1 MSETMRDITTHGTTW
16 LSSRSPP
23 CRAGHTRGHRQRR
36 CHRSRH
42 SPQWTHKSRCHRC
55 KHPGMA
61 QDPPAR
67 EPQGGLGLGPDS
79 LAPGLGRSVLVVR
92 VGERGSRVAEE
103 MQVSGSNEGMD
114 KKAEFPS
121 FSSVF
126 QQEML
131 NKALLPALHRIDVPK
146 NFSKEHSFLFICLPA
161 QSPIHPHNL
170 LPTSWVLRYFYIDTN
185 THTHTC

>member
-1 MSETMRDITTHGTTW
+1 MSETTSDIRTHGTTW

-23 CRAGHTRGHRQRR
+23 CRAGHTRGHRQRW

-42 SPQWTHKSRCHRC
+42 SPQWTHKSRSHRC

-92 VGERGSRVAEE
+92 VGGRGLQAAGE

-131 NKALLPALHRIDVPK
+131 NKALLSALHRIDVPK
-146 NFSKEHSFLFICLPA
+146 NFSKEHSFLSICPFTC
-161 QSPIHPHNL
+161 SVIHPS
-170 LPTSWVLRYFYIDTN
+170 P
-185 THTHTC
+185 

>member
-1 MSETMRDITTHGTTW
+1 MSETPRDVRTHGTMW
-16 LSSRSPP
+16 LFSRSPP
-23 CRAGHTRGHRQRR
+23 CRAGRTRGHRQRR
-36 CHRSRH
+36 RHRSRY
-42 SPQWTHKSRCHRC
+42 SPRWTHKSRRHRC

-67 EPQGGLGLGPDS
+67 EPQGGPGLGPD
-79 LAPGLGRSVLVVR
+79 PLVPVWAE
-92 VGERGSRVAEE
+92 VFWWSEEGKGGSRVAGE

-146 NFSKEHSFLFICLPA
+146 NFSKELSFLSICPFTCSVIHS
-161 QSPIHPHNL
+161 SP
-170 LPTSWVLRYFYIDTN
+170 
-185 THTHTC
+185 